1 MELRL
6 TTGATERIT
15 FTVPESSTLTGPT
28 TVSLMAEGEIEVT
41 PTQVVLDG
49 MMREMS
55 ALVTATP
62 GPAVGM
68 EPRSSTAAIS
78 LSAASATEAPRLVP
92 GEIIRIL
99 IERRRNPIEV
109 HVDPVELRL
118 AAGATE
124 RVTFTVPERFSL
136 SGPTSVLLTIEGAI
150 AVAPTQVVLDGMMR
164 ATSASVSMTPGSAVG
179 MEPRSSTAAIS
190 LRAVSD
196 TEDPRLIPDDVIRI
210 LVEKGRNP
218 VEVLVEPTTL
228 RLTAGATERITFTV
242 PESST
247 LTGPTTVSL
256 MAEGDI
262 EVTPTQI
269 VLNEMMRAASALVTA
284 TPGSAVGAEPRP
296 ATVSLSVASDTE
308 DPRLVPGEIVRILIE
323 RRRNPIEV
331 HVAPVRLRLAA
342 GATER
347 VTFTVPERF
356 SLSGPTSVLLTIEGA
371 IAVAPTQVVL
381 NEMMR
386 ATSASVSMTPGS
398 AVGME
403 PRSSTAAISLRAI
416 SDTEDPRLIPD
427 DVIRI
432 LIGESP
438 EIRVKVRV
446 YLEGALP

>member
-1 MELRL
+1 
-6 TTGATERIT
+6 
-15 FTVPESSTLTGPT
+15 
-28 TVSLMAEGEIEVT
+28 MAEGDIEVT

-49 MMREMS
+49 MMREM
-55 ALVTATP
+55 
-62 GPAVGM
+62 
-68 EPRSSTAAIS
+68 
-78 LSAASATEAPRLVP
+78 
-92 GEIIRIL
+92 
-99 IERRRNPIEV
+99 
-109 HVDPVELRL
+109 
-118 AAGATE
+118 
-124 RVTFTVPERFSL
+124 
-136 SGPTSVLLTIEGAI
+136 
-150 AVAPTQVVLDGMMR
+150 
-164 ATSASVSMTPGSAVG
+164 
-179 MEPRSSTAAIS
+179 
-190 LRAVSD
+190 
-196 TEDPRLIPDDVIRI
+196 
-210 LVEKGRNP
+210 
-218 VEVLVEPTTL
+218 
-228 RLTAGATERITFTV
+228 
-242 PESST
+242 
-247 LTGPTTVSL
+247 
-256 MAEGDI
+256 
-262 EVTPTQI
+262 
-269 VLNEMMRAASALVTA
+269 SALVTA

-308 DPRLVPGEIVRILIE
+308 DPRLVPGEIISILIE

-403 PRSSTAAISLRAI
+403 PRSSTAAISLRAV

-432 LIGESP
+432 LIGESN